1 MAGVRDFQRARS
13 PEHKRRREEDLVE
26 SARRLA
32 SADGVRAVTLTAIA
46 TNAGV
51 HPSAVRRY
59 FASRE
64 EILLRLAA
72 DGWTEWARA
81 VTAALHDRH
90 DVPRADL
97 AELLTATLA
106 DRTLFCDLLTHATL
120 NLEYDVPLETAKAY
134 KMESHAA
141 LQQVTEAVVRACPRF
156 DAASARDFLHATT
169 ALAASLWHIS
179 HPPETL
185 VRLYADDPEL
195 THTAIEFAPML
206 TRWTCALDSGLS
218 CASSGAVGQDADP
231 LPRE

>member
-1 MAGVRDFQRARS
+1 MPTTRDFQRARS
-13 PEHKRRREEDLVE
+13 PEHKRRRAEDLVE

-32 SADGVRAVTLTAIA
+32 SAEGVRAVTLTAIA
-46 TNAGV
+46 SNADV

-72 DGWTEWARA
+72 DGWTEWAGA

-90 DVPRADL
+90 DVSRADL

-106 DRTLFCDLLTHATL
+106 DRPLFCDLLTHATL

-141 LQQVTEAVVRACPRF
+141 LAQVADAVVRACPRF
-156 DAASARDFLHATT
+156 DAAGAREYLHAGT

-179 HPPETL
+179 HPPDTL
-185 VRLYADDPEL
+185 ARLYAHDPEL
-195 THTAIEFAPML
+195 AHTAIEFAPML
-206 TRWTCALDSGLS
+206 RRWTGALDTGLT
-218 CASSGAVGQDADP
+218 VPDTTP
-231 LPRE
+231 PTP